1 MLDNNPQGLQ
11 TVPGNKFLTKRE
23 IQVLG
28 GCYSILQELGP
39 TYSHSYSGAAPLLEN
54 FGLPAIKKR
63 ECLGKLG
70 GRGSP
75 SIDLAGADQ

>member
-28 GCYSILQELGP
+28 GCYSILQEQGRLTP
-39 TYSHSYSGAAPLLEN
+39 ILTREQRRYSKTSACQ
-54 FGLPAIKKR
+54 R
-63 ECLGKLG
+63 
-70 GRGSP
+70 
-75 SIDLAGADQ
+75 